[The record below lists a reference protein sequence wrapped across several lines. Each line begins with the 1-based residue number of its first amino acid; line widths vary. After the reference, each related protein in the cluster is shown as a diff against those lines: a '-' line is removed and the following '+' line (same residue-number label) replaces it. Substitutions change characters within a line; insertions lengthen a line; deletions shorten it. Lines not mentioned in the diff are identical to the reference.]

1 METENIARILEALSN
16 NAADAANAVS
26 KSVNAT
32 AAQDEMISQT
42 ILSFGEMNQN
52 VNQLIA
58 DIGEI
63 DTMLSS
69 LSEANNQ
76 IVDNITHLSAT
87 TEEVTASSVQAAD
100 LSVQNL
106 DNAEAAKELLGNV
119 LEVSHQLDKY
129 IS

>member
-1 METENIARILEALSN
+1 
-16 NAADAANAVS
+16 
-26 KSVNAT
+26 
-32 AAQDEMISQT
+32 MIEQT
-42 ILSFGEMNQN
+42 ISSFGEMNQN